1 MTALAVIGTGSVL
14 AIVRTTG
21 YAVDPARAAKLRV
34 LSPWQLVLV
43 DALLA
48 RLCAPDVPYGEDG
61 APPTPAEVG
70 ASEFVDEFLA
80 SSDAPVRRD
89 CLALFSLVEHGYP
102 IACGERRR
110 FTALDAHAQD
120 RVLAH
125 LESSSVD
132 MLRGAFAALKSLA
145 LMAYYR
151 DPRTWGVLAYD
162 GPLVG
167 RPDKGWTP
175 LRFVPKE
182 RRTP

>member
-21 YAVDPARAAKLRV
+21 YTVDPARVAKLRV

-48 RLCAPDVPYGEDG
+48 RFCAPDVAYGEDG
-61 APPTPAEVG
+61 APPSPSEVG
-70 ASEFVDEFLA
+70 AAEFIDEYVA
-80 SSDAPVRRD
+80 SADKPVRRD
-89 CLALFSLVEHGYP
+89 LLALFSLVEHGYP
-102 IACGERRR
+102 LACGERHR
-110 FTALDAHAQD
+110 FTSLDPQAQD
-120 RVLAH
+120 RVLARM
-125 LESSSVD
+125 EASSVD
-132 MLRGAFAALKSLA
+132 MLRGAFGALKSIA

-151 DPRTWGVLAYD
+151 DPRTWGVLGYD

-167 RPDKGWTP
+167 RPEKGWTP
-175 LRFVPKE
+175 VRFVPKE